1 MNVFPRIIHQCFLGF
16 DGPMPEKW
24 SQNHKKWKELHSNF
38 EIRLWN
44 MEESLALI
52 YEIDESF
59 LKMFEN
65 YEYNIERADA
75 IRYFILYKFGG
86 IYVDLDIIPNYSID
100 SLLKMYENDEKLD
113 VLLGESPNVNTASNF
128 FMISKSQSKFWLYV
142 IDEMKNRVYQ
152 TYLGKHFKIMNQTG
166 PLLLNHVM
174 NRYNET
180 NEQYVEILPKSI
192 LNSRDVCGTC
202 NTKFSYIIDQHSGS
216 WNSFDSKILNFL
228 NCKIYKPL
236 KKINVV
242 IYFSIIIVMFII
254 VLKSKR
260 SRKFL

>member
-1 MNVFPRIIHQCFLGF
+1 MYFQELHQCFLGS

-24 SQNHKKWKELHSNF
+24 SQNHKKWKELHSDF

-44 MEESLALI
+44 TEESLALI

-86 IYVDLDIIPNYSID
+86 IYVDLDIIPNYSFD

-128 FMISKSQSKFWLYV
+128 FMISKS
-142 IDEMKNRVYQ
+142 
-152 TYLGKHFKIMNQTG
+152 
-166 PLLLNHVM
+166 
-174 NRYNET
+174 
-180 NEQYVEILPKSI
+180 
-192 LNSRDVCGTC
+192 
-202 NTKFSYIIDQHSGS
+202 
-216 WNSFDSKILNFL
+216 
-228 NCKIYKPL
+228 
-236 KKINVV
+236 
-242 IYFSIIIVMFII
+242 
-254 VLKSKR
+254 
-260 SRKFL
+260 